1 MRSTSVSSPFRARL
15 SVELLEPRLAPALF
29 TVTTS
34 LDENLPGNGQ
44 VSLREAI
51 NKANATP
58 GGDVIAFALGSGQ
71 VTINIVA
78 PLPTVTDQ
86 IVIAGQTQPGF
97 AGRPL
102 IELNGI
108 NTTSAN
114 GLEIDLGASGTVV
127 RGLVINRFDESGI
140 AIGANNIVVKGCYI
154 GTDATGTVPLGNG
167 LFGIAIGAG
176 HGNVVGGSSPASR
189 NVISGNGHGVRIAG
203 GNTTGN
209 RVIGN
214 FIGTD
219 RTGKA
224 DLGNSNNGV
233 IVSGSASGNVIGGA
247 TTGERNVISGNTHGV
262 LITGASVTGNRVLGN
277 YIGTDKTGTLGLG
290 NTLHG
295 VLIEE
300 SAANN
305 IIGGAIAAARNVI
318 SGNNSNGVMI
328 DNFATQ
334 GNKIRGN
341 YIGTDRTGT
350 AHLGNDSNGVF
361 IRDAIGNVIGG
372 TTSGAGNVISANHSS
387 GVAISGIASG
397 TRVLGNRIGL
407 AATSAA
413 SLGNV
418 GDGVRVSASDNIIGG
433 TQAGAG
439 NVIAHNGLAGV
450 ELVSG
455 TANSVLRNRIYDNGG
470 LGIDLNEDGV
480 TLNDLGDADSG
491 PNGLQNFPT
500 VNTARITAT
509 GLRLTGAINTGTG
522 KTLRIEFF
530 ASPTADASG
539 RGEGKRYLGFKS
551 LQTLAGPTATY
562 TVVLALSG
570 VLPGQFISATAT
582 DQFGNTSEFSLA
594 RLVVQG

>member
-1 MRSTSVSSPFRARL
+1 MRPTPAASPLRARIA
-15 SVELLEPRLAPALF
+15 LEPLEARLAPATF
-29 TVTTS
+29 SVTTS

-58 GGDVIAFALGSGQ
+58 GADVIAFAMNSGLI
-71 VTINIVA
+71 TINIVA
-78 PLPTVTDQ
+78 PLPTVTDR
-86 IVIAGQTQPGF
+86 VTIAGQTQPGF

-102 IELNGI
+102 IELNGT

-140 AIGANNIVVKGCYI
+140 AILANNCVVKGCYI
-154 GTDATGTVPLGNG
+154 GTNSTGTASLGNG
-167 LFGIAIGAG
+167 SFGIAIGAG
-176 HGNVVGGSSPASR
+176 HGNVLGGNSPAAR
-189 NVISGNGHGVRIAG
+189 NVISGNGQGVRIAG
-203 GNTTGN
+203 GNTSGN

-224 DLGNSNNGV
+224 DLGNGNGV
-233 IVSGSASGNVIGGA
+233 IIVGGASDNAIGGVSA
-247 TTGERNVISGNTHGV
+247 AERNVISGNTIGV
-262 LITGASVTGNRVLGN
+262 LINGSGVTGNRVLGN
-277 YIGTDKTGTLGLG
+277 YIGTDKTGTLDLG
-290 NTLHG
+290 NNLHG

-300 SAANN
+300 SATGNV
-305 IIGGAIAAARNVI
+305 IGGATAAARNVI

-328 DNFATQ
+328 DNLATV

-341 YIGTDRTGT
+341 YIGTDKTGT

-361 IRDAIGNVIGG
+361 IRDASENVIGG
-372 TTSGAGNVISANHSS
+372 ATTAAGNVVSGNHSS
-387 GVAISGIASG
+387 GVAISGLATG
-397 TRVLGNRIGL
+397 NRVLGNRIGL
-407 AATSAA
+407 ASPSALP
-413 SLGNV
+413 LGNV
-418 GDGVRVSASDNIIGG
+418 GDGVRVSAIGNVIGG

-450 ELVSG
+450 VIVTGS
-455 TANSVLRNRIYDNGG
+455 ANPVLRNRIFGNGG

-480 TLNDLGDADSG
+480 TPNDLGDPDTG

-500 VNTARITAT
+500 VNTAQVTAA
-509 GLRLTGAINTGTG
+509 GLRLTGAINTQTG

-530 ASPTADASG
+530 ASPSVDASG
-539 RGEGKRYLGFKS
+539 NGEGKRYLGFIT
-551 LQTLAGPTATY
+551 LQTPAGPTATY
-562 TVVLALSG
+562 SVTLAMAG
-570 VLPGQFISATAT
+570 VLPGQFITATAT
-582 DQFGNTSEFSLA
+582 DQAGNTSEFSLA
-594 RLVVQG
+594 RIVT